1 MVGSDDHEHDCADVE
16 SAASAVSA
24 ARSPPPP
31 GATQLEDVT
40 HSLGAA
46 LGLDPV
52 PRSGS
57 GVDDEANLDHMDSTF
72 LDHFERDLGV
82 LHVVDM
88 TIHDG
93 VRPHGG
99 PVPEVGVP
107 SASQEFVSVDAVVPV
122 GVGYNARF
130 EVLAEEDSDG
140 EAMCEVRACRRRVA
154 ASPSFP
160 PTEAGPVRPT
170 EVARTQFPVRP
181 PPCCREVP

>member
-1 MVGSDDHEHDCADVE
+1 MTVVGSDDHEHDCADAE

-72 LDHFERDLGV
+72 LGHFERDLGV

-99 PVPEVGVP
+99 PVPEVG
-107 SASQEFVSVDAVVPV
+107 
-122 GVGYNARF
+122 
-130 EVLAEEDSDG
+130 
-140 EAMCEVRACRRRVA
+140 
-154 ASPSFP
+154 
-160 PTEAGPVRPT
+160 GPVR
-170 EVARTQFPVRP
+170 VSRVCQRRCRGACRGGLQRKVRSFG
-181 PPCCREVP
+181 RRGQRW